1 MVDYPDII
9 NFSRDELLEE
19 YCKLFDRF
27 QDLRESNEAD
37 TQKIHELKRSLD
49 TATAAQAYLTQE
61 LEQYTNSDSN
71 EIEHDLHKTQAE
83 LLDMKKKYGK
93 LEGSFTTL
101 QQDYNALLEENTKI
115 AHDLEESLKR
125 KEHVPK
131 EIDTQI
137 TDDYVMRIQALENE
151 NMDLLQKIEDFEER
165 SVRYTLT
172 IAECE
177 KNMEIL
183 RDQIMCLEENLQSKR
198 VDLEEKIQILE
209 STQEQLAE
217 ANAQIAMMSAAPD
230 NDERKGNSL
239 FAEVD
244 DQRQAMKQLLTAQKK
259 SYVQMKKIYNES
271 EHEIRRL
278 KRENISMHTELE
290 ACSSIFC
297 NADKIYQEK
306 LNERVRH
313 LLNQNEDLERQLK
326 WTQDRLKDMANDKGV
341 LFLDSML
348 SFCKKE
354 TEDLKSQLHSVR
366 IQKASLEEQ
375 LRNAQQD
382 MARWRFESLKSR
394 CILIDREHLLTE
406 NNIKFKPVHAIEY
419 SISEKEQ
426 AEAKPRIVSNRRSS
440 TFDNIV
446 ERRSMTPSKL
456 PITQEMSS
464 PLPTPI
470 TTTPTI
476 KTENK
481 LNNNNNIEVVTPL
494 AKEHKMKTLEQELL
508 DKDINEINI
517 KEEKPTIVKNLEDN
531 LNNNE
536 DKENNNNN
544 INKLDDSPSLDN
556 FSKLTAKPPSPMRP
570 SQRSLEKACIKSTAP
585 PARSIL
591 SKQNDL
597 LFKDSGKNVKFSS
610 NADTVHN
617 LSPGTPS
624 PTKATAHT
632 SNLKIEAKSTTTTTT
647 TATNKVNSKTTVKQS
662 RTKSNIVVRRVVV
675 SSKHD

>member
-101 QQDYNALLEENTKI
+101 QQDYNALLEENAKI

-137 TDDYVMRIQALENE
+137 TDDYLMRIQALENE

-406 NNIKFKPVHAIEY
+406 NKINFKPVHAIEY
-419 SISEKEQ
+419 NISEKEQ

-446 ERRSMTPSKL
+446 ERRSMTPSKG
-456 PITQEMSS
+456 PTRQEMSS
-464 PLPTPI
+464 PLPNSI
-470 TTTPTI
+470 TTTPKI
-476 KTENK
+476 KTEDK
-481 LNNNNNIEVVTPL
+481 LNNNNIEAVTPI
-494 AKEHKMKTLEQELL
+494 AKEHNEETLEQELL
-508 DKDINEINI
+508 CKEIKDISI
-517 KEEKPTIVKNLEDN
+517 KEEKPAIIVKKQEEN

-536 DKENNNNN
+536 DKENNNNNN

-570 SQRSLEKACIKSTAP
+570 SQRSLEKPTIKSIAP

-624 PTKATAHT
+624 PTKATTNT
-632 SNLKIEAKSTTTTTT
+632 SNLKTEAKSTTTT
-647 TATNKVNSKTTVKQS
+647 TATNKVNSKSTVKQS